1 MDIQKIQDQLDK
13 VNADIEKREERIRTL
28 EAREQKKKEA
38 LEKVTGMKVLDYD
51 KYSSYSKYNKKPNSV
66 GHRFYDEFADI
77 DFDIP
82 SEVAHEYWKE
92 YYDLVSVIR
101 DQLSC
106 WNKIYELEDRR
117 TKLEMQYQIEIAKQ
131 KSVDDLPPIM
141 KELKDGVYDML
152 LNRYNKY
159 RDIAIEVS
167 ERLSGL
173 THSEKREEMKSLVN
187 QYGGVA
193 VDYEYWLDVSDA
205 EIEKRAKR
213 DSDFYVLDLIRR
225 VTKKVGAI
233 QDYRNLTVNGPAI
246 NGVIIGEK
254 GSTRLETIIAGGY
267 NIQREHYRVILH

>member
-1 MDIQKIQDQLDK
+1 MDITKIQDQLDK
-13 VNADIEKREERIRTL
+13 INADITKREERIKTL

-38 LEKVTGMKVLDYD
+38 LEKAIGMKVADYD
-51 KYSSYSKYNKKPNSV
+51 KYSSYSRYSKKPNSM

-77 DFDIP
+77 DFGIS
-82 SEVAHEYWKE
+82 SEVAHEHWNE

-106 WNKIYELEDRR
+106 WNKIFELEDKK
-117 TKLEMQYQIEIAKQ
+117 TKYETQLQMEIAKQ

-141 KELKDGVYDML
+141 KELKDGIYEML
-152 LNRYNKY
+152 LNRYTKY
-159 RDIAIEVS
+159 RDIASEVS
-167 ERLSGL
+167 GRLSGL
-173 THSEKREEMKSLVN
+173 FGSAKHKEMKSLAYE
-187 QYGGVA
+187 YGAVA
-193 VDYEYWLDVSDA
+193 VDYEYWLDVSD
-205 EIEKRAKR
+205 ETLEKRAKK

-225 VTKKVGAI
+225 VTKKVGTI

-246 NGVIIGEK
+246 NGVIIGER